1 MHCANTMLL
10 CKKMRSFLVI
20 QTAFTGDVIL
30 ATALI
35 EQLKN
40 SLPDATIDVLVRKGN
55 ETLLEN
61 NPSIRNVLIWDKRKD
76 KFKNL
81 FRMLGRIRN
90 EKYTD
95 VVNLQRFA
103 SSGILTAFS
112 GAKSKSGFDKNPFS
126 VFFTH
131 KIAHEIGNGKHEI
144 ERNSELIHY
153 VSQGKAMRPV
163 LYPSASD
170 YSAVT
175 KFQTQ
180 PYICIAP
187 GSVWFTKTLPEAKW
201 IDFIRHRL
209 KNSPTQNIFLLG
221 SPAEFALCE
230 SIINAAGSNRVFN
243 MAGKLSFLESAALM
257 KNSKMNYV
265 NDSAPM
271 HIASAMNA
279 PVTAVYC
286 STIPAFGFG
295 PLSDESY
302 LVETNEKLPCRP
314 CGLHGFKSCP
324 EKHFRC
330 ALSISVEQMEK
341 PHHV

>member
-1 MHCANTMLL
+1 
-10 CKKMRSFLVI
+10 MRSFLVI

-131 KIAHEIGNGKHEI
+131 KIAHE
-144 ERNSELIHY
+144 
-153 VSQGKAMRPV
+153 
-163 LYPSASD
+163 
-170 YSAVT
+170 
-175 KFQTQ
+175 
-180 PYICIAP
+180 
-187 GSVWFTKTLPEAKW
+187 
-201 IDFIRHRL
+201 
-209 KNSPTQNIFLLG
+209 
-221 SPAEFALCE
+221 
-230 SIINAAGSNRVFN
+230 
-243 MAGKLSFLESAALM
+243 
-257 KNSKMNYV
+257 
-265 NDSAPM
+265 
-271 HIASAMNA
+271 
-279 PVTAVYC
+279 
-286 STIPAFGFG
+286 
-295 PLSDESY
+295 
-302 LVETNEKLPCRP
+302 
-314 CGLHGFKSCP
+314 
-324 EKHFRC
+324 
-330 ALSISVEQMEK
+330 
-341 PHHV
+341 